1 MPKNRQ
7 GPRRRFLGPLD
18 RVCIANG
25 NERRLTKPYII
36 TRGPTA
42 KPNG

>member
-7 GPRRRFLGPLD
+7 GPGRRFLGPLD
-18 RVCIANG
+18 RLCIANG
-25 NERRLTKPYII
+25 IERRLTKPYTI